1 MHRAQLELQT
11 QSDNQSLQRQL
22 ALIQQHVRGLC
33 DHEAVRGS
41 LKAADAPNN
50 LASFT
55 GIREALDAS
64 VALRSALDVHASA
77 LQHERAQWQRQLH
90 AASTDARA
98 LQLENEEL
106 KRSLAQAVREA
117 EGSQVRAASCDAA
130 IKFLAEQNSKARQ
143 DAAAA
148 ERELEALQ
156 REVQPAVAMSMQLK
170 ATVLQLQQ
178 ALSEEQARAAAA
190 ETRCRELE
198 APRSQQRDEVAS
210 KMNSSAKAAASA
222 RLSARVTSI
231 MLSDALQQ
239 LRSDEVGS

>member
-1 MHRAQLELQT
+1 M
-11 QSDNQSLQRQL
+11 
-22 ALIQQHVRGLC
+22 
-33 DHEAVRGS
+33 
-41 LKAADAPNN
+41 
-50 LASFT
+50 
-55 GIREALDAS
+55 
-64 VALRSALDVHASA
+64 HASA
-77 LQHERAQWQRQLH
+77 LQHERAQWQRQLQ

-98 LQLENEEL
+98 VQLENEEL

-130 IKFLAEQNSKARQ
+130 VKFLAEQACKARQ

-148 ERELEALQ
+148 ERELEVLQ
-156 REVQPAVAMSMQLK
+156 REVQPAFAMSMGLK

-178 ALSEEQARAAAA
+178 ALSEEQQRAAAA

-198 APRSQQRDEVAS
+198 ALRSQQRDDMAS
-210 KMNSSAKAAASA
+210 KTNSSAKAAASA
-222 RLSARVTSI
+222 RLSARVTAI